1 MEALHNKPF
10 SSIRQFYNHKYP
22 TDELGGQIRNITF
35 LNLFDDLRNR
45 RDIYKSIGV
54 DDSIVRER
62 LFDALADVFGVEYR
76 YIYRLWFRS

>member
-1 MEALHNKPF
+1 MEATHDKPF
-10 SSIRQFYNHKYP
+10 SSIRQFYQAKYP
-22 TDELGGQIRNITF
+22 ADELGRQVRNITF
-35 LNLFDDLRNR
+35 LNLFDDLRNK

-62 LFDALADVFGVEYR
+62 LFDALADIFGVQYK